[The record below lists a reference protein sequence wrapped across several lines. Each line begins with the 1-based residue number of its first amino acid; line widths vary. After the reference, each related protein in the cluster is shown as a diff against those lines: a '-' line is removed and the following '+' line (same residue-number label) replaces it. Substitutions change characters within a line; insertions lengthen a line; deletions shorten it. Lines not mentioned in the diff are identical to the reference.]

1 MTRKMLSLILLVL
14 TTQWLTACTTLSTI
28 STMASPE
35 TSLFAEGLDQFID
48 TGKLTLLKTLP
59 AEYPDGSW
67 RPRAEAIISLAE
79 QNKALEIDLANQRQG
94 LDRCVKDKDLL
105 KQDNQALEQTLE
117 RLKQVLIDMERQKN

>member
-1 MTRKMLSLILLVL
+1 MTRKTLSVILLVL
-14 TTQWLTACTTLSTI
+14 AAQWLTACSTLSSI

-48 TGKLTLLKTLP
+48 TGDLTILKTVP
-59 AEYPDGSW
+59 DEYPDGSW
-67 RPRAEAIISLAE
+67 RPRAEAIITLAE
-79 QNKALEIDLANQRQG
+79 QRKTLDRDLVNRSHE
-94 LDRCVKDKDLL
+94 LDRCLKDKDLV

>member
-1 MTRKMLSLILLVL
+1 MTRKTLSVILLVL
-14 TTQWLTACTTLSTI
+14 AAQWLTACSTLSSI

-48 TGKLTLLKTLP
+48 TGDLTMLKTLP
-59 AEYPDGSW
+59 DEYPDGSW
-67 RPRAEAIISLAE
+67 RPRAEAIITLAE
-79 QNKALEIDLANQRQG
+79 QRKTLDRDLVNRSHE
-94 LDRCVKDKDLL
+94 LDRCLKDKDLV